1 MANSPKTK
9 TISKTKSKPKAPASA
24 AKKPAPRSSKS
35 PVSHVRAKL
44 ADSAEKYVVFGTV
57 TYPDGKPAAGL
68 TVIAYDKDE
77 SGTDTLGKPAVTSEK
92 GSFSIP
98 YSEADFR
105 KTEKERGGADVIV
118 CVYGA
123 NQELLF
129 TSRKRNDAPEKYE
142 LKITVPAE
150 QYVVRGKVTDANQK
164 PLANMIVRAYERD
177 LRHPQFLGDDKSSKT
192 GEFRI
197 AYSLADFQLAD
208 VPARRAPWLIVEVC
222 ASSDSEVLARQE
234 VQTADRDLS
243 ISFTLASADLVP
255 EKQQIDE
262 AVRPLLQGQGAPR
275 VELGSFAGTNAA
287 SNDLAPWDITPADVD
302 FIVHE
307 TGLDAAAVQDWA
319 QAARLWNDARA
330 LQPKDASATDSS
342 ALQDHGWPFFFGWCR
357 AGLTIELVGVLSA
370 EPDQWAT
377 SLRVAQTRGWVPS
390 VLENEASALL
400 GALERLSAV
409 ASLDPVYA
417 GDPLFAVVG
426 AQQSELPP
434 GVAVKALKLYRAKGL
449 EGLADFAA
457 LAGADPTFGRGL
469 AKLAM
474 TLRVYDLADG
484 NTGLIQPIMQ
494 RLDGAAT
501 GLAPLAGLGIG
512 EWTTLA
518 LDGGLAETPA
528 QNKAAVLQLKVE
540 QLHPAQ
546 ALQARVMNKDVE
558 FEGHDPVELGAI
570 LESNIKSVE
579 TVLHGGTLDAADA
592 FAKEHAGIESQVRE
606 LGRWVKAGAGFTVG
620 SELIKL
626 GFTPGVLTNYGET
639 VIDIILPSLPP
650 PMRDIIAGAQG
661 RFRHDIQTLLGEGMD
676 PFRPPVGLPP
686 GQPPIPQI
694 DLPLPIPTVPGIS
707 APTVRGMFGDL
718 DDCVCAPCE
727 SVLGQ
732 GAYLVDL
739 INLLKREVRVRGTT
753 GADFQTGIDL
763 LRARRPD
770 ILDLELSCE
779 NAEVLLPHVDLAL
792 EALEWRV
799 ASTHLGNGE
808 FERRSVGVPFNPAR
822 DGNVL
827 AMLQRTCS
835 APLGVVE
842 SVADARNPRLWRV
855 TDGLRTWLI
864 EALPLGGGGL
874 VAPFRLVSLAIRRTE
889 ASPDPRI
896 EPAHR
901 NPTAYSTL
909 GAAIFPWSLP
919 FDLTVAESRQYQE
932 RLQLPRL
939 LLLDRSATITST
951 AHANEVLGLT
961 TIERGLLEAP
971 RTGDALWQA
980 WGFANAAPLPV
991 FVDPESAEQL
1001 AGQMPQQLLQ
1011 RASILLARSALEL
1024 ADLEAVLATRFVGG
1038 FALTERSQCKSSLMR
1053 VTPNM
1058 TPEALDRLHRFVRFW
1073 QKLPGWTIAFLD
1085 SALAALNPIPAPTAQ
1100 VMNADVLAG
1109 IAALQEAQSLLG
1121 LSNEVLLG
1129 LRAPLSSVIVQT
1141 GSGLEAVSLFAN
1153 VFLSNRV
1160 GTAGRALFA
1169 RAARPGAAVT
1179 NKLNDNLDALA
1190 AALGAKAPRLLHAVS
1205 ILPYVLGDA
1214 ISHDTLTW
1222 LYRYTTLSSALGVSV
1237 LDLLLL
1243 GELSGLEP
1251 LGPAVPPATAS
1262 SADCV
1267 AGFVSLLA
1275 FGKAAEKIAESQLSI
1290 PLLADILLPESHA
1303 LRRAMQ
1309 RPAEIKSEDQITSEL
1324 KALRKEMREAEA
1336 TAESETDARAQ
1347 QVRTVLARFMAND
1360 TARQVVGVLAEPQA
1374 AADPVLVAALS
1385 GPSIVAQDPFGIG
1398 LLTPAQANALLNTPL
1413 SQLSLASRLARIL
1426 SAAGGLTR
1434 RLVLV
1439 RILGSWTGLAP
1450 DVLTQLLQDGL
1461 KVSSAAGGDALSVL
1475 THRDFWSDESTPTN
1489 AAIITWA
1496 KRLDRLMAILKGMD
1510 PGLALKMLAWRDW
1523 ETVIMPT
1530 GATGIAPWR
1539 TLEPILD
1546 LRWLARPL
1554 QVSEAVLR
1562 AHVEALAV
1570 PGAAANLS
1578 SAIAPLAR
1586 RLEMEPAEVL
1596 ALTEHTL
1603 GAAAN
1608 VVSLRDPR
1616 FLRRVTELAALARP
1630 LRATAGQLAAL
1641 AGTDTA
1647 QVARTAR
1654 QLLAARAGAESWNA
1668 TLTTISDTL
1677 RKQQR
1682 DALVAYLLQT
1692 TPGLADGNSLYE
1704 QLLIDPQI
1712 QPCFMTTRITQ
1723 AVASVQLLVQ
1733 RMLFG
1738 LEPEAL
1744 ISVALRERWSWMR
1757 SYRLWEANR
1766 KVFLYPENWLFPEL
1780 RDDKSPAFRRLE
1792 STLGQSE
1799 LSQERA
1805 GQAFGQFLDDIN
1817 QVGQT
1822 EVLGLF
1828 EDVDAPGPQRTRRDL
1843 VMVGRSPNPPYM
1855 YYWRRC
1861 RDFGKRWMEWSP
1873 WERIELDIQGDHVM
1887 PFVANGRF
1895 HVAWPIIQR
1904 KEDPNATV
1912 PKAWQ
1917 VELAWSAF
1925 DGMAWRQVSSSR
1937 DNAPQIPRVTFED
1950 ERSGLA
1956 FRSYVPAGSSHP
1968 TVLGYV
1974 KNALANTSFDIPTP
1988 DPIADTVFDATSRL
2002 LSQAGEDELVDLLV
2016 GQIPTFQASAPDYF
2030 DLMQFYCARTL
2041 LPPERSQYTTD
2052 LAYQGALAAYA
2063 LGIAGYV
2070 LISISDVFTNPGK
2083 LAWHRTVRGD
2093 DIARPI
2099 IDRIRYTKPIVK
2111 DFIATYRLFNP
2122 TINDLVNAILKN
2134 CSSRTLHYE
2143 AWVRLSSNSNDL
2155 LKLEPG
2161 DGTFNLEITGE
2172 SPRSFV
2178 LRPGQSSE
2186 PMIKIDAAAGG
2197 GTNKVVLKWTPTGR
2211 TTGLPSEALDLM
2223 PVAKGRSLTQR
2234 LNFEIKDLGDS
2245 SGFRTKLATQRGF
2258 RQVQKFTLQ
2267 PTGAME
2273 TQAGNGSVL
2282 GTLDTSSDVWM
2293 NGFQEQGTPNQSF
2306 GLTLRDSGNRS
2317 IPVFAASGSN
2327 ERYRVVGAS
2336 APGARNSTTTD
2347 LWYFKE
2353 GAATCL
2359 IDVSPEPATDAS
2371 GAGMSIYPCAW
2382 PMGDTLSK
2390 AWQETGH
2397 LPSGYD
2403 QIDEFGANRLP
2414 RLVTEMRAQLP
2425 GAVMGGRWSFD
2436 NRLPNACYNWEAYF
2450 HAPLLIA
2457 DQLSKQQRFEDAE
2470 RWLRMVFDPN
2480 SVEPGQPQAFL
2491 RFRVFRELPRG
2502 QSVAN
2507 DLKAL
2512 AKSVGGASTP
2522 FVQSIN
2528 ALISRWRSQPYRPF
2542 VIARRRHVA
2551 FLWRTVF
2558 AYLDNLLAWADSL
2571 YRRDT
2576 REAIGEAAQLYILA
2590 ARILGPK
2597 PRMSRARRAQAASS
2611 YTDLALKWDEFANAW
2626 FDASTAAVSQ
2636 PPPQPSI
2643 DSVPAA
2649 NQTPAPE
2656 GFLFFCIPINEKLNT
2671 YWDMVNERLFNI
2683 RHCRNL
2689 EGITRDLPLTDPPI
2703 DPELLVRATAAGLD
2717 MNDIVNGLFA
2727 RPLPYRYSVL
2737 AARALD
2743 LAGDVRAFG
2752 GALLSALEKRD
2763 GEQLAQLRSMNEL
2776 DLLKRVTAVRTL
2788 QIEEAERN
2796 LEALRVSRAG
2806 TAARYEQIQRQL
2818 GMADKRAPGEQE
2830 TIGEESQLGRL
2841 ASGST
2846 LATSNWALIVEEQRQ
2861 LEEQSTAGFW
2871 TDADGVARV
2880 VGGAFSLSAAIAHA
2894 IPANAGDGAGK
2905 ALSALASAGA
2915 ATADSFR
2922 AISQIHQTLASR
2934 QATSAGHIRRRDEW
2948 AYQANQV
2955 LRELKQMDKQIL
2967 ANEIRIAL
2975 TRAELRNHEMQIEQS
2990 EAIDT
2995 YLRDKF
3001 TNAELYDWMS
3011 SQLSNLQS
3019 SAYRMA
3025 LDMARRAERAAA
3037 HELGVPAFN
3046 IIRNDYWSSRRSNL
3060 LAGDRLHQDI
3070 KRLDIAYL
3078 EQNRREYEMTKH
3090 ISLRR
3095 LEPTELVKLRV
3106 AKTIEGKKYN
3116 SCVFGIPE
3124 WLFDLDTPG
3133 HYLRRIKSVSVSIPS
3148 VTGPY
3153 TNVSCKLTLLQ
3164 SAVRHER
3171 TSTPTYKREQS
3182 RDDPRFTD
3190 YYGATEAVVT
3200 STANG
3205 DSGLFDPQLRDER
3218 FLPFEGSG
3226 VISKW
3231 RLELPGEYPQFDYS
3245 TISDV
3250 VLTIRYTARDG
3261 GDSLR
3266 DDATAAIAS
3275 LLSPTV
3281 TLAPDTLIFPVLLSC
3296 RSDFPTEWA
3305 RAKADPNLDLVIP
3318 IKSDILPYWMEAAG
3332 LNVRGGRYAD
3342 LVKHQAAEVH
3352 FDPEPTL
3359 PPIAVRDAAI
3369 NMPAVPAK
3377 KIDRLILLE
3386 VGR

>member
-1 MANSPKTK
+1 MLPIVAPINPGNTGQSVANLQAALLLLFERGVFKAYDSPNRPTADDL
-9 TISKTKSKPKAPASA
+9 KS
-24 AKKPAPRSSKS
+24 
-35 PVSHVRAKL
+35 L
-44 ADSAEKYVVFGTV
+44 AEKLRAEQSNLVFGEATRQLLLYFQVQQGLGDQLRGVVEEATAKRLNELLGKHGVVFE
-57 TYPDGKPAAGL
+57 PDG
-68 TVIAYDKDE
+68 
-77 SGTDTLGKPAVTSEK
+77 
-92 GSFSIP
+92 F
-98 YSEADFR
+98 
-105 KTEKERGGADVIV
+105 
-118 CVYGA
+118 
-123 NQELLF
+123 
-129 TSRKRNDAPEKYE
+129 
-142 LKITVPAE
+142 
-150 QYVVRGKVTDANQK
+150 VVRGKVTDTQGQPRPGLKVVAFD
-164 PLANMIVRAYERD
+164 RD
-177 LRHPQFLGDDKSSKT
+177 LRRHQRLKDGPTDAEGFYEIRYRIED
-192 GEFRI
+192 FRR
-197 AYSLADFQLAD
+197 AEGAQSLAADLFVVVLPDDDLEPLAT
-208 VPARRAPWLIVEVC
+208 
-222 ASSDSEVLARQE
+222 SEVRYQAKPIE
-234 VQTADRDLS
+234 T
-243 ISFTLASADLVP
+243 IDLVVDALGKRP
-255 EKQQIDE
+255 AEFERIGE
-262 AVRPLLQGQGAPR
+262 LVLPLLVGQGKPR
-275 VELGSFAGTNAA
+275 DVLHVVADPIPTDLFPHELNA
-287 SNDLAPWDITPADVD
+287 DDIE
-302 FIVHE
+302 FIVRE

-319 QAARLWNDARA
+319 VAARLWHDAQKLQPQDASPADRNA
-330 LQPKDASATDSS
+330 LQA
-342 ALQDHGWPFFFGWCR
+342 HGWPFFFGWRR
-357 AGLTIELVGVLSA
+357 AGLATGLVGALSA

-377 SLRVAQTRGWVPS
+377 SLRVAQARGWISS
-390 VLENEASALL
+390 VSENEANALL
-400 GALERLSAV
+400 GTLERLSAV

-417 GDPLFAVVG
+417 GDPLFAAVG
-426 AQQSELPP
+426 AQQTGLPP

-457 LAGADPTFGRGL
+457 LAGADPTLGRGL

-474 TLRVYDLADG
+474 TLRVCDLADG

-512 EWTTLA
+512 EWTKLA
-518 LDGGLAETPA
+518 LDGGLGEDSA
-528 QNKAAVLQLKVE
+528 QGKAVVLRLKVE
-540 QLHPAQ
+540 QQHPAE
-546 ALQARVMNKDVE
+546 ALQARVMNGDVE
-558 FEGHDPVELGAI
+558 FEGYDPVELGAI
-570 LESNIKSVE
+570 LESNIKSVD
-579 TVLHGGTLDAADA
+579 TVLRGGTLDAADT
-592 FAKEHAGIESQVRE
+592 FAKEHAGIAIQFRD
-606 LGRWVKAGAGFTVG
+606 LGRWVKAGAGFAVG

-639 VIDIILPSLPP
+639 VIDIILPRLPP
-650 PMRDIIAGAQG
+650 AIRDVIAGAQG
-661 RFRHDIQTLLGEGMD
+661 RFRRDILTLLGEGME

-694 DLPLPIPTVPGIS
+694 DLPPPIPTVPGIS

-739 INLLKREVRVRGTT
+739 LNLLKREVLVRGTT
-753 GADFQTGIDL
+753 GAGFQTGIDL

-799 ASTHLGNGE
+799 ASVQLEYGG
-808 FERRSVGVPFNPAR
+808 PAAR
-822 DGNVL
+822 PVADWFTPALDANLL
-827 AMLQRTCS
+827 ALLQRTCS
-835 APLGVVE
+835 APLGAVQSVV
-842 SVADARNPRLWRV
+842 DARSPRLWRV

-864 EALPLGGGGL
+864 EALPLTGSPGQ
-874 VAPFRLVSLAIRRTE
+874 AQAFRLISLSIRRTE
-889 ASPDPRI
+889 ASSDPRI

-909 GAAIFPWSLP
+909 GAAIFPWNLP
-919 FDLTVAESRQYQE
+919 YDLAAAESRQYQE
-932 RLQLPRL
+932 RLKLPQL
-939 LLLDRSATITST
+939 LLLERSAASTSYL
-951 AHANEVLGLT
+951 NEVIGLT
-961 TIERGLLEAP
+961 TVERGLLAP
-971 RTGDALWQA
+971 RPGDALWQA
-980 WGFANAAPLPV
+980 WGFANAASLPV

-1001 AGQMPQQLLQ
+1001 ANQTPQQLLQ
-1011 RASILLARSALEL
+1011 RASILLARSGLGLAELES
-1024 ADLEAVLATRFVGG
+1024 VLATRFVGAY
-1038 FALTERSQCKSSLMR
+1038 ALTQREQCKTSLMR
-1053 VTPNM
+1053 AVPAIA
-1058 TPEALDRLHRFVRFW
+1058 PDAIDRLHRFVRLW
-1073 QKLPGWTIAFLD
+1073 RKLPGWSIELLD
-1085 SALAALNPIPAPTAQ
+1085 SALAALNPVPAPITFA
-1100 VMNADVLAG
+1100 MDADVLAG
-1109 IAALQEAQSLLG
+1109 IAAVQQARSLLG
-1121 LSNEVLLG
+1121 LPTEALLG
-1129 LRAPLSSVIVQT
+1129 LRAPLSAVMLGANNSQ
-1141 GSGLEAVSLFAN
+1141 GSVSLFAD

-1160 GTAGRALFA
+1160 STVARALFA
-1169 RAARPGAAVT
+1169 RVASPGAAVT
-1179 NKLNDNLDALA
+1179 SKLGDNLDALA
-1190 AALGAKAPRLLHAVS
+1190 AALGAKAPELSHAVS
-1205 ILPYVLGDA
+1205 ILPSVLGDA

-1222 LYRYTTLSSALGVSV
+1222 LYRCTTLSRALGVSV
-1237 LDLLLL
+1237 LDLLVL
-1243 GELSGLEP
+1243 GELHGLEP
-1251 LGPAVPPATAS
+1251 LVPAVPPDRAS
-1262 SADCV
+1262 SADRA
-1267 AGFVSLLA
+1267 AGFVALRAFAEAAAKIYESL
-1275 FGKAAEKIAESQLSI
+1275 LSI
-1290 PLLADILLPESHA
+1290 PLLADILLPENHA

-1309 RPAEIKSEDQITSEL
+1309 RLAAIKTADQITSEL
-1324 KALRKEMREAEA
+1324 KVLRKEMREAEPM
-1336 TAESETDARAQ
+1336 AEPGADGRAQ
-1347 QVRTVLARFMAND
+1347 QVRAVLSQFMESD
-1360 TARQVVGVLAEPQA
+1360 TARQVVDVFADPQA
-1374 AADPVLVAALS
+1374 AADPALVAALS
-1385 GPSIVAQDPFGIG
+1385 GPSIVAQDPFGMG
-1398 LLTPAQANALLNTPL
+1398 LLTAAQANDLLSTPL
-1413 SQLSLASRLARIL
+1413 SQSPLADRLAQTL
-1426 SAAGGLTR
+1426 SAVGGLTR
-1434 RLVLV
+1434 RLVLL
-1439 RILGSWTGLAP
+1439 RMLGSWTGLA
-1450 DVLTQLLQDGL
+1450 DDALTRILQDGL
-1461 KVSSAAGGDALSVL
+1461 KISSAAGGDALSML
-1475 THRDFWSDESTPTN
+1475 THRDFWSRDDTTPIDE
-1489 AAIITWA
+1489 AIITWA
-1496 KRLDRLMAILKGMD
+1496 KRLDRLVAILKGMD
-1510 PGLALKMLAWRDW
+1510 SALALKMLPGRNW
-1523 ETVIMPT
+1523 EAVIMPT
-1530 GATGIAPWR
+1530 GATGVSPWR

-1546 LRWLARPL
+1546 LRWLAQPL
-1554 QVSEAVLR
+1554 QISEAVLR
-1562 AHVEALAV
+1562 AHVEALAA

-1586 RLEMEPAEVL
+1586 RLDMEPAEVL
-1596 ALTEHTL
+1596 ALTEHTV

-1641 AGTDTA
+1641 VGTDTA

-1654 QLLAARAGAESWNA
+1654 QLLAARAGAEGWNA

-1692 TPGLADGNSLYE
+1692 TPGLADANSLYE

-1738 LEPEAL
+1738 LEPEAFV
-1744 ISVALRERWSWMR
+1744 SAALRERWSWMR

-1828 EDVDAPGPQRTRRDL
+1828 EDVDALRIAAGQPRTRRDL
-1843 VMVGRSPNPPYM
+1843 VMVGRSPNPPYL
-1855 YYWRRC
+1855 YHWRRC

-1937 DNAPQIPRVTFED
+1937 DNAPPIPRVAFED

-1956 FRSYVPAGSSHP
+1956 FRSYIPAGSSHP
-1968 TVLGYV
+1968 TVCAYV
-1974 KNALANTSFDIPTP
+1974 KDAAANTSFDIPTP
-1988 DPIADTVFDATSRL
+1988 DPIADTVFSATSHL

-2016 GQIPTFQASAPDYF
+2016 GQIPIFKVSAPDYY
-2030 DLMQFYCARTL
+2030 DVMEFYCAKTL
-2041 LPPERSQYTTD
+2041 LPPMQPVRSEYPSD
-2052 LAYQGALAAYA
+2052 SAYQAALIAYPGALAAYA

-2070 LISISDVFTNPGK
+2070 LISIRDVFTNPGK

-2122 TINDLVNAILKN
+2122 INDLVNAILAN

-2172 SPRSFV
+2172 SPRSFA
-2178 LRPGQSSE
+2178 RSPGQSSE

-2197 GTNKVVLKWTPTGR
+2197 GNNKVELKWTPTGKPS
-2211 TTGLPSEALDLM
+2211 TLVLPSEKLDLDS
-2223 PVAKGRSLTQR
+2223 VAKGHSVIQT
-2234 LNFEIKDLGDS
+2234 LNFEIKDLADS
-2245 SGFRTKLATQRGF
+2245 SGFRTKLATQRYF

-2267 PTGAME
+2267 LTGAME
-2273 TQAGNGSVL
+2273 TQAGNGSSL

-2293 NGFQEQGTPNQSF
+2293 NGFQELGTSNQSF
-2306 GLTLRDSGNRS
+2306 GLNLRNSGNVS

-2327 ERYRVVGAS
+2327 DHYWLVGAS
-2336 APGARNSTTTD
+2336 APGASIATRTN
-2347 LWYFKE
+2347 LWHFRE
-2353 GAATCL
+2353 RAAKCF

-2371 GAGMSIYPCAW
+2371 GAGISIYPSAW

-2390 AWQETGH
+2390 AWQETGQ
-2397 LPSGYD
+2397 LPSGYA

-2414 RLVTEMRAQLP
+2414 RLVTAMQVQLP
-2425 GAVMGGRWSFD
+2425 GAVLGGYWSFD
-2436 NRLPNACYNWEAYF
+2436 NRLPNACYNWEVYF

-2491 RFRVFRELPRG
+2491 RFRVFRGLPRG

-2507 DLKAL
+2507 DLKSL

-2522 FVQSIN
+2522 FVQSVN

-2626 FDASTAAVSQ
+2626 FDATTPAVSQ
-2636 PPPQPSI
+2636 PPI
-2643 DSVPAA
+2643 NGVPAA

-2671 YWDMVNERLFNI
+2671 YWDLVNERLFNI

-2703 DPELLVRATAAGLD
+2703 DPELLVRAAAAGLD
-2717 MNDIVNGLFA
+2717 MNDVVNDLFA

-2737 AARALD
+2737 ATRALD

-2846 LATSNWALIVEEQRQ
+2846 LATSNWGLIVEEQRQ
-2861 LEEQSTAGFW
+2861 LDEQSTAGFW
-2871 TDADGVARV
+2871 TDADSVARV

-2894 IPANAGDGAGK
+2894 IPGGDGAGK
-2905 ALSALASAGA
+2905 ALSALASAGS
-2915 ATADSFR
+2915 ATADAFR
-2922 AISQIHQTLASR
+2922 AISQIHQTVASR

-2955 LRELKQMDKQIL
+2955 LRELRQMDKQIL

-2975 TRAELRNHEMQIEQS
+2975 TRAELRNHEAQIEQA

-3011 SQLSNLQS
+3011 AQLSNLQS
-3019 SAYRMA
+3019 VTYRMA
-3025 LDMARRAERAAA
+3025 IDMARRAERAAA
-3037 HELGVPAFN
+3037 RELGVPAFN
-3046 IIRNDYWSSRRSNL
+3046 IIRSDYSSSRRFSL

-3070 KRLDIAYL
+3070 KRLEIAYL
-3078 EQNRREYEMTKH
+3078 EQNRREYEITKH

-3095 LEPTELVKLRV
+3095 LAPEALLNLRV
-3106 AKTIEGKKYN
+3106 TRVIQEEDGRKVN
-3116 SCVFGIPE
+3116 QCQFDIPE

-3148 VTGPY
+3148 VVGPF
-3153 TNVSCKLTLLQ
+3153 TSVNCKLTLLKSQ
-3164 SAVRHER
+3164 VRHD
-3171 TSTPTYKREQS
+3171 SAHLNY
-3182 RDDPRFTD
+3182 PRLVSGDHPSFTD
-3190 YYGATEAVVT
+3190 YFGASEAIVT
-3200 STANG
+3200 STGSG
-3205 DSGLFDPQLRDER
+3205 DSGLFETQLRDER
-3218 FLPFEGSG
+3218 FLPFEGAG
-3226 VISKW
+3226 VISRW

-3250 VLTIRYTARDG
+3250 FLTIRYTARDG

-3266 DDATAAIAS
+3266 DAATGSIET
-3275 LLSPTV
+3275 LLTTPQQPDNEQLRFTV
-3281 TLAPDTLIFPVLLSC
+3281 VLSC
-3296 RSDFPTEWA
+3296 RSDFPTEWVRA
-3305 RAKADPNLDLVIP
+3305 RDNSPLEIQIP
-3318 IKSDILPYWMEAAG
+3318 KNFLPYWMDVAG
-3332 LNVRGGRYAD
+3332 FVVQEMRVAD
-3342 LVKHQAAEVH
+3342 LYKVSSTSTIELRWLRSPQGDTNTWTVSELTEQGYWEADLGSVGSNNVTDRIVLLKVG
-3352 FDPEPTL
+3352 
-3359 PPIAVRDAAI
+3359 
-3369 NMPAVPAK
+3369 PA
-3377 KIDRLILLE
+3377 
-3386 VGR
+3386 